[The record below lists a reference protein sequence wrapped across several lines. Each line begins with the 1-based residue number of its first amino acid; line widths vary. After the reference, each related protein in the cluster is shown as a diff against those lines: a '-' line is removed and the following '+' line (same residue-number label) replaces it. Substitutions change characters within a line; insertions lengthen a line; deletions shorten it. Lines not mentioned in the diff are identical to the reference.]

1 MLVARIQFEAIV
13 GFTIILEYYLRVI
26 GSLWLLLWLG
36 AVVWAI
42 VESSKRV
49 LTVLWI
55 VVSLASVTGT
65 LYVCSL
71 IWPFGAAI
79 FAHLVLPLGEVISA
93 AVGIEHMRRHK
104 RGSAPSA

>member
-1 MLVARIQFEAIV
+1 M
-13 GFTIILEYYLRVI
+13 I
-26 GSLWLLLWLG
+26 GSVWLLLWLG

-42 VESSKRV
+42 VESGKRL
-49 LTVLWI
+49 LTVSWI
-55 VVSLASVTGT
+55 ILSLASVTGA

-79 FAHLVLPLGEVISA
+79 FAHLVLPLGEIISA

-104 RGSAPSA
+104 RGSAPGA